1 MIRYSREL
9 ELQYLFLIRI
19 SFQHKFS
26 FDLILKNLNEME
38 FLLLMNFDEEV
49 SKNKKTPNVKIMC
62 LDKALSL

>member
-1 MIRYSREL
+1 
-9 ELQYLFLIRI
+9 
-19 SFQHKFS
+19 
-26 FDLILKNLNEME
+26 ME